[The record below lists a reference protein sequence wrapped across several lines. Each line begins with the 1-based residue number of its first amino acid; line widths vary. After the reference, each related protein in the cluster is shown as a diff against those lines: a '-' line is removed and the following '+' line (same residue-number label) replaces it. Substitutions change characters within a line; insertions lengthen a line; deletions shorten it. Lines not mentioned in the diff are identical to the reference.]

1 MHLLPQFTRIFAIM
15 CVASIRATANDQLPP
30 GKPVLT
36 VDYGDFYGI
45 AALVYS
51 YSVWATGE
59 IRYTAGPSKDN
70 GVKTRGSKMLR
81 TTPEKVVRVL
91 NRLVDSGFLS
101 LQPEVHTFIATRQPS
116 GQISLDR
123 TIATHAR
130 ELTLEFHFEDEDRKI
145 VVSRLDAFPWIAARL
160 KEIEVDIGVRQLVE

>member
-1 MHLLPQFTRIFAIM
+1 MHALPRFAGILAIM
-15 CVASIRATANDQLPP
+15 CVASIRTAADDQPS

-45 AALVYS
+45 APLVYS

-59 IRYTAGPSKDN
+59 IRYTATPTKDN
-70 GVKTRGSKMLR
+70 GVKTHGTKMLR
-81 TTPEKVVRVL
+81 TTPEKVVRAL
-91 NRLVDSGFLS
+91 NRLLDAGFLS
-101 LQPEVHTFIATRQPS
+101 LQPEVDTFMATLQPS

-123 TIATHAR
+123 TIATQSQ
-130 ELTLEFHFEDEDRKI
+130 ELTLEFHFEREDRKI
-145 VVSRLDAFPWIAARL
+145 VVSRLDAFPWIAAPL